1 MEKDNNR
8 LPACDIRIDKEGVWY
23 YRGVE
28 MTRRDIVNYFYQNL
42 KQDQMGRY
50 LIELDNERCHLEV
63 EDTPFVVKA
72 VHRSLS
78 ENNGEESIYLLL
90 SDDTLEKLDPG
101 TLWIGNDNV
110 LYCIVKNHQFYAR
123 FLRAGYYQLASD
135 IEYDAQRDLY
145 FILMNG
151 YRYYISGKRS
161 VN

>member
-23 YRGVE
+23 YMGVE
-28 MTRRDIVNYFYQNL
+28 MTRKDIVNYFYQNL
-42 KQDQMGRY
+42 KQDQAGRY
-50 LIELDNERCHLEV
+50 LIELENERCHLEV
-63 EDTPFVVKA
+63 EDTPFVVKV
-72 VHRSLS
+72 VHRSVS
-78 ENNGEESIYLLL
+78 ESNGEESIYLLL

-101 TLWIGNDNV
+101 TLWVGNDNV
-110 LYCIVKNHQFYAR
+110 LYCAVKNHQFYAR

-145 FILMNG
+145 FISMNG